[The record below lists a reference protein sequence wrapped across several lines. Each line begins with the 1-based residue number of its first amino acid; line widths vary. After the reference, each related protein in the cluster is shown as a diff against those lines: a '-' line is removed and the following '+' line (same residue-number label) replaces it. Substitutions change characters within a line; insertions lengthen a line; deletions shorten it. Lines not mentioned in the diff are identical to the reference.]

1 MSTTNFK
8 GAPVKVAGK
17 FIEKGAV
24 APDFALVKTDLS
36 SLSLKD
42 LKGKNVVLNI
52 FPSLDTSVCATSVR
66 KFNKLA
72 AGLPDTVVLAVS
84 KDLPFAHGT
93 FFNLT
98 AVHLTKKLKALC
110 DGAVTI
116 RTFHTRLGRST
127 FLLSYLFGR
136 LLVNIS
142 FSFLNKADG
151 EIPELLEIIGCII
164 FITPLVTQPLNVFLD
179 CFHVFHIFL
188 CRVGVVEA

>member
-84 KDLPFAHGT
+84 KDLPFAHARFCSTEGIENVIPVSD
-93 FFNLT
+93 FRVSDFDVKYGVLMEDGPLAGLLAR
-98 AVHLTKKLKALC
+98 AVVVVDKEGKVAYTELVPEITQEPDYDKAIASLK
-110 DGAVTI
+110 
-116 RTFHTRLGRST
+116 
-127 FLLSYLFGR
+127 
-136 LLVNIS
+136 
-142 FSFLNKADG
+142 
-151 EIPELLEIIGCII
+151 
-164 FITPLVTQPLNVFLD
+164 
-179 CFHVFHIFL
+179 
-188 CRVGVVEA
+188 

>member
-72 AGLPDTVVLAVS
+72 AGLPGTVVLAVS
-84 KDLPFAHGT
+84 KDLPFAHARFCSTEGIENVIPVSD
-93 FFNLT
+93 FRVSDFDVKYGVLMEDGPLAGLLAR
-98 AVHLTKKLKALC
+98 AVVVVDKEGKVAYTELVPEITQEPDYDKAIAALK
-110 DGAVTI
+110 
-116 RTFHTRLGRST
+116 
-127 FLLSYLFGR
+127 
-136 LLVNIS
+136 
-142 FSFLNKADG
+142 
-151 EIPELLEIIGCII
+151 
-164 FITPLVTQPLNVFLD
+164 
-179 CFHVFHIFL
+179 
-188 CRVGVVEA
+188 

>member
-84 KDLPFAHGT
+84 KDLPFAHARFCSTEGIENVIPVSD
-93 FFNLT
+93 FRVSDFDVKYGVLMEDGPLAGLLAR
-98 AVHLTKKLKALC
+98 AVVVVDKEGKVAYTELVPEITQEPDYDKAIAALK
-110 DGAVTI
+110 
-116 RTFHTRLGRST
+116 
-127 FLLSYLFGR
+127 
-136 LLVNIS
+136 
-142 FSFLNKADG
+142 
-151 EIPELLEIIGCII
+151 
-164 FITPLVTQPLNVFLD
+164 
-179 CFHVFHIFL
+179 
-188 CRVGVVEA
+188 